1 MAMRPYLP
9 EYLNQP
15 EPPRKTM
22 TTIFKR
28 YAEGGTSDRRINLP
42 QNSAIGASILQ
53 ACAFHLPKP
62 ALLGD
67 LPGA

>member
-1 MAMRPYLP
+1 
-9 EYLNQP
+9 
-15 EPPRKTM
+15 M